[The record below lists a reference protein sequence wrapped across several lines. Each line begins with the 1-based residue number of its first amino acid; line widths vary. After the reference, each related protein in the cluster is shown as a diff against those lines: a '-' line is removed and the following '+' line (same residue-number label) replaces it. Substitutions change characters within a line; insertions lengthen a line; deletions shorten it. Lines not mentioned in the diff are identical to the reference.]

1 MIIMMSNNEEMEINF
16 LKVYGAWIFS
26 FFLTLVCIFINIG
39 IVLSDLFWFVLLF
52 VQICLARV

>member
-1 MIIMMSNNEEMEINF
+1 MMSNNEEMEINF